1 MPVTI
6 GHGFNQ
12 THTEGF
18 WRVPKR
24 DLIAGLQL
32 AFEANYLSIAKNLK
46 HTTDLIEQLTTMR
59 ATRRITGVTQY
70 ASPTS
75 GHDDLAIALTLA
87 WWATETRHPAQL
99 GVDKPVLL

>member
-12 THTEGF
+12 TQTDDF

-24 DLIAGLQL
+24 DLVAGLQL
-32 AFEANYLSIAKNLK
+32 ALEARHLTISEHLR

-59 ATRRITGVTQY
+59 ATRRITGAPNTPTQ
-70 ASPTS
+70 P
-75 GHDDLAIALTLA
+75 LAT
-87 WWATETRHPAQL
+87 TT
-99 GVDKPVLL
+99 